1 MGMGMWEWGNGW
13 VGEYTWRGFL
23 PGFNMCMNI
32 EICQKNFYK
41 DQRSSSTQLSFV
53 TCFYLIKLL
62 PDYIVQCPL
71 KRDGKQN

>member
-1 MGMGMWEWGNGW
+1 
-13 VGEYTWRGFL
+13 
-23 PGFNMCMNI
+23 MNI